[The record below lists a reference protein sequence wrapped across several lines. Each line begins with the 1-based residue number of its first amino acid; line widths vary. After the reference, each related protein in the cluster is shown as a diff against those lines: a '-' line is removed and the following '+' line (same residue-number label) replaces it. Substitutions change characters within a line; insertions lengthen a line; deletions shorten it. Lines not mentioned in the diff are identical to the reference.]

1 MFQTLSQ
8 VIRTTKEK
16 STKLKIVQLRRG
28 RCPLKQGTS
37 GNRGKS
43 KPSSTAPN
51 PFSDYANSVP
61 RTAYSTRIVPQQP
74 FLQKQK
80 VLCVRG
86 LHPLPKRVAS
96 LLSGADQVGHN
107 KTKSRT
113 QPEAPE
119 FVKDEYLLEQFE

>member
-8 VIRTTKEK
+8 VIRTTKVK

-37 GNRGKS
+37 GNREKS

-51 PFSDYANSVP
+51 PFSDNANPVP

-74 FLQKQK
+74 FLQKQ
-80 VLCVRG
+80 
-86 LHPLPKRVAS
+86 
-96 LLSGADQVGHN
+96 
-107 KTKSRT
+107 
-113 QPEAPE
+113 
-119 FVKDEYLLEQFE
+119 QFETTPFPVSGCYVCGDFTHFQRELPAYCPEQIKWGTTRQKAEHSPRHQSL